1 MKKYLFILTIVLCFN
16 AANSQVLYSENFDS
30 FNWGYLGTD
39 PTGNIP
45 GQGGW
50 LIKSNA
56 TQSNTFF
63 TIVNEPNRGKVLD
76 ITAMSHAEG
85 LYAIK
90 TGIDQLINNRT
101 PGNDVIKFEIDY
113 FTGPKQP
120 NGSYSGLWI
129 KLLPIGE
136 VEGGLINP
144 AILSA
149 YTYSKV
155 GGIVQSNYGQSMP
168 VGTDNLNEYYPFN
181 SWLKLITYLDYSN
194 RKIYFEIPTL
204 NKAVVGDFK
213 KNDPSTN
220 LIQDYKPATISLNT
234 HFFVT
239 PDEPKVITRNKYDN
253 IQITALKEVPPNVI
267 ALSVNEQLAT
277 KFNLYPNPATN
288 VVNITNVE
296 NMQVNQITV
305 YNLAGKQISKQDYNN
320 QAEIQ
325 LNVEH
330 LASGTYLLYLQTAQ
344 GTTVK
349 QFIKK

>member
-1 MKKYLFILTIVLCFN
+1 MKKYLFILTIMLCFN
-16 AANSQVLYSENFDS
+16 TAYSQVLYSENFDN

-39 PTGNIP
+39 PTGKIP

-90 TGIDQLINNRT
+90 TGIDQLISNRT

-120 NGSYSGLWI
+120 NPQSKSWI
-129 KLLPIGE
+129 KLLRVGE
-136 VEGGLINP
+136 IEGGAINP
-144 AILSA
+144 VYLCASI
-149 YTYSKV
+149 TYKDS
-155 GGIVQSNYGQSMP
+155 GIHTIGAAGMDGKNV
-168 VGTDNLNEYYPFN
+168 LLPFN
-181 SWLKLITYLDYSN
+181 TWIKIITYLDYTN
-194 RKIYFEIPTL
+194 RKAYFEIPSL
-204 NKAVVGDFK
+204 NIVHGSDFLT
-213 KNDPSTN
+213 NVTSTN

-234 HFFVT
+234 YFFET
-239 PDEPKVITRNKYDN
+239 PDQPKVITRNKYDN

-267 ALSVNEQLAT
+267 ALSTNEQLAT

-288 VVNITNVE
+288 VVNITNAE

-305 YNLAGKQISKQDYNN
+305 YTLAGKQVSTQAYNN
-320 QAEIQ
+320 PTEIQ

-344 GTTVK
+344 GTAVK